1 MTLVLW
7 FSPSDYYSF
16 LATNMSLQ
24 EPGIRKKYLAHVEWD
39 EAIPL
44 FSHSFNTLLTAD
56 GYPILVQRS
65 KGLGCRPNTFDIS
78 LAEGLSG
85 PLDRSTT
92 SQAPDVYRCAL
103 RGFAEELGLHAP
115 ADFSASDLL
124 FLSFAVD
131 TEYCMWGLFGTV
143 KLQKRAEEVLG
154 NIQRGVRDRF
164 ENRRLFAVPFNPQEV
179 CSFVLSHDP
188 LFAGRV
194 GLSLS
199 CVGA

>member
-1 MTLVLW
+1 
-7 FSPSDYYSF
+7 
-16 LATNMSLQ
+16 MSSGMRLF
-24 EPGIRKKYLAHVEWD
+24 H
-39 EAIPL
+39 
-44 FSHSFNTLLTAD
+44 FSHTHAIRFSLPMGIQSSCKEARDWAAAQIRLTSASQK
-56 GYPILVQRS
+56 GFPGRS
-65 KGLGCRPNTFDIS
+65 T
-78 LAEGLSG
+78 
-85 PLDRSTT
+85 RSTT

-131 TEYCMWGLFGTV
+131 TQYCIWGLFGTV
-143 KLQKRAEEVLG
+143 KLQKCAEEVLG

-164 ENRRLFAVPFNPQEV
+164 ENRRLFAVPFNLQEV